1 MVKNPPANAGDTR
14 DVGSISRRSP
24 GVGNGNCA
32 PVFLPEKSHGQRSHK
47 ESHMTESTRA
57 RARTHTHTHT
67 HTHTYTHTHTC
78 LVQIGG
84 DSAPHCPLEMDPAEA
99 ASLVAVLPA
108 IRHAQAGSIWTERLQ
123 VVSEF
128 LIISASKR
136 HFASIHRS
144 LAVTAT

>member
-1 MVKNPPANAGDTR
+1 MVKNPPANTGDTR
-14 DVGSISRRSP
+14 DVGSISGRSP

-32 PVFLPEKSHGQRSHK
+32 PVFLPEKPHGQRSHK

-57 RARTHTHTHT
+57 HARTHTH
-67 HTHTYTHTHTC
+67 THTHTC

>member
-14 DVGSISRRSP
+14 DVGSIPGSGRSP

-32 PVFLPEKSHGQRSHK
+32 PVFVPEKSHGQRSHK
-47 ESHMTESTRA
+47 ESHMTECTRA
-57 RARTHTHTHT
+57 RALSLSHTHTHT
-67 HTHTYTHTHTC
+67 HTHTR
-78 LVQIGG
+78 LVQISG
-84 DSAPHCPLEMDPAEA
+84 DSAPRCPLEMDPAEA

-123 VVSEF
+123 VLSEF

-136 HFASIHRS
+136 HFVSIHRS
-144 LAVTAT
+144 LAITAT